1 MKKNTYV
8 LLGVLFEG
16 IKIEYPDDY
25 FDIRHKVWT
34 STDMKSDLSYG
45 SVLPGMVFRDSEGKH
60 FIVKDHKLEPI
71 ILNTKP
77 PG

>member
-1 MKKNTYV
+1 MGRRKEEVRRGKWT
-8 LLGVLFEG
+8 EMS
-16 IKIEYPDDY
+16 
-25 FDIRHKVWT
+25 DIRQT
-34 STDMKSDLSYG
+34 YG

-71 ILNTKP
+71 ILNMEP